1 MADQSSHWLAEAAVV
16 QWSPGLPWYAANTNT
31 TFSQTR
37 AENRDLRTKL
47 ATVEIKLVSM
57 HSGQAS
63 LAAGLAALL
72 EKFGLP
78 AGDLRDLQAAAEA
91 AAAAAAAAD
100 AAAEAAVASPLE
112 LELETADAE
121 MAAPAAE
128 EEAPPE
134 VG

>member
-1 MADQSSHWLAEAAVV
+1 M
-16 QWSPGLPWYAANTNT
+16 ANTNT

-47 ATVEIKLVSM
+47 ATVEMKMVSM

-63 LAAGLAALL
+63 LAAGLATLL
-72 EKFGLP
+72 ERFGLP